1 VFHRGARKEADA
13 TVSSVEMLK
22 RNDYGVATV
31 RVVYTI
37 QPLDEP
43 SFEVIR
49 EGKVKM
55 AQLPQ
60 AGQRVCLSYDPNKHE
75 RFEVLT
81 APGEETGTIVART
94 VELPYNDPQP
104 GYKYEIASARESG
117 RQQDDPTLE
126 KLKQLGELRDSGV
139 LTDAEFESQ
148 KAKVLA
154 DS

>member
-1 VFHRGARKEADA
+1 
-13 TVSSVEMLK
+13 
-22 RNDYGVATV
+22 
-31 RVVYTI
+31 
-37 QPLDEP
+37 
-43 SFEVIR
+43 
-49 EGKVKM
+49 M

-60 AGQRVCLSYDPNKHE
+60 AGQRVCLSYDPNKHA

-81 APGEETGTIVART
+81 PPGEETGTIAART

-117 RQQDDPTLE
+117 RQQDDQTLE